1 MRLRIS
7 LPLTDTRLACGSIHA
22 ACCSRRRRVLRE
34 GERGSAEDEQSRRE
48 AGRLLTC
55 LAQQTRVARLAVALQ
70 RLVACAVLAAR
81 HRGTLAA
88 AASCPAYAAATLS
101 RRLAVATRAVAATAA
116 AG

>member
-1 MRLRIS
+1 M
-7 LPLTDTRLACGSIHA
+7 
-22 ACCSRRRRVLRE
+22 LRE
-34 GERGSAEDEQSRRE
+34 GERGSAEDEQRRRE

-55 LAQQTRVARLAVALQ
+55 LAQQTRVAWLAVALQ

-88 AASCPAYAAATLS
+88 AASCPAYAAATFS
-101 RRLAVATRAVAATAA
+101 RRLAVATRAVAATTA